1 MDRADMFQIIS
12 WISVLSL
19 QLLNSK
25 CLHELQFFRIITG
38 LDLCAACKGTRGS
51 EAVSFHTP

>member
-1 MDRADMFQIIS
+1 MDRADMFQVIS

-19 QLLNSK
+19 QLLNRK

-38 LDLCAACKGTRGS
+38 LDLCAACRGTRGS
-51 EAVSFHTP
+51 EAVISHSP